1 MSYAETML
9 EYVYDQYCLSYNME
23 ETLDFLEEEMDFT
36 REEIKD
42 MIQYNIDYNK
52 EQFINDYNSL
62 VEGFKS

>member
-23 ETLDFLEEEMDFT
+23 ETLDFLEDEMDFT